1 MDGHGHMDIDMR
13 HDQRS
18 INVSLVREPKLR
30 RCTSCKSCVPP
41 SIAALAHDRGEAR
54 QWSRELRPCSRQAML
69 LRCAR
74 LLRRDG
80 AGRGGHHGQVT
91 FTPVEVVLASPGKN
105 VNDTQSR
112 LVSFVREGK
121 LKNP

>member
-1 MDGHGHMDIDMR
+1 MFDSRYQTVKIDR
-13 HDQRS
+13 
-18 INVSLVREPKLR
+18 ILY
-30 RCTSCKSCVPP
+30 
-41 SIAALAHDRGEAR
+41 
-54 QWSRELRPCSRQAML
+54 
-69 LRCAR
+69 
-74 LLRRDG
+74 G